1 MLRVDQF
8 VPLLTDDAKL
18 LDALPDCVLEKALPR
33 LLAML
38 PEELQG
44 AVSRFLAL
52 PGIPGLAQ
60 DYGLPSEGSEGA
72 GEPPGEAVPDGPVE
86 APVVDE
92 EEYAEV
98 WGAESGDEEDVEK
111 LDEETRR
118 DLKAE
123 AQSTHHQL
131 LHEPKNPWCP
141 VCQCSSMQRTPARR
155 KNMRLKMKPKF
166 GYLTGDTI
174 VGKKTDQ
181 AVCTPRL
188 DTKCCFDPPN
198 CLSSEGQNDPPG
210 GSLTPP

>member
-1 MLRVDQF
+1 M
-8 VPLLTDDAKL
+8 LTDDAKL
-18 LDALPDCVLEKALPR
+18 LGALPDCVLEKVMPR

-44 AVSRFLAL
+44 AVDRFLTL
-52 PGIPGLAQ
+52 PGVPELAQ
-60 DYGLPSEGSEGA
+60 DSSLPSVDSAAAGGSS
-72 GEPPGEAVPDGPVE
+72 GEAVPDGPAE
-86 APVVDE
+86 APVDDE
-92 EEYAEV
+92 DEYAEI
-98 WGAESGDEEDVEK
+98 WEAESGDEEDADT

-155 KNMRLKMKPKF
+155 KNMRLKMPSKF

-174 VGKKTDQ
+174 VG
-181 AVCTPRL
+181 
-188 DTKCCFDPPN
+188 
-198 CLSSEGQNDPPG
+198 
-210 GSLTPP
+210 